1 MKNSDIKN
9 LLSIISGVKDNIIN
23 IYIEQKKESQVD
35 YYLKSKAY
43 KKQKNSLGARIII
56 KNHQDIVTFFKSF
69 NFTNTKDLFFKIYEI
84 ICNNC
89 TFTITHSKNI
99 KIKKNKQKK
108 YRINFQKKNRIKD
121 FAFSII
127 GDLDSARLSFYDME
141 TRIIVMQSNINYVND
156 INYLYS
162 RIRLFGTIK
171 NCENFDFA
179 HSINGYNYINKSFI
193 NKFCNNF
200 LYHLNCKNKA
210 IKFSDGIYDIM
221 FSNNCG
227 TVFHEVFGHNL
238 ELDNIE
244 RYNIKAFSKGNDIG
258 NSLISYYDCPNYE
271 KKINIVYDDYL
282 KRTRNK
288 LLIQNGIIKGNIT
301 TYVSENYSYFPY
313 TRMTNSY
320 LKPLKLSNLKKFKNY
335 IYVEKIKYGR
345 LDLENQTIT
354 VVIDLGF
361 LMCDGNISNIIKD
374 LTFTIDVMT
383 FIKKIS
389 YIGNDLKFV
398 PTICGSYSG
407 NIFQNVG
414 CPTVFVNSIFVKKYI
429 NEKMLKMKL

>member
-1 MKNSDIKN
+1 MKNNDIKN

-141 TRIIVMQSNINYVND
+141 TRIIVMQSNINYV
-156 INYLYS
+156 
-162 RIRLFGTIK
+162 
-171 NCENFDFA
+171 
-179 HSINGYNYINKSFI
+179 NYINKSFI